1 MTKPSRKAKWG
12 RAGVVLFAICAADFY
27 FAGLTNTS
35 VNNILLLLG
44 VLIGALLFID
54 YGTTG

>member
-12 RAGVVLFAICAADFY
+12 RAGIILFAICAADFY
-27 FAGLTNTS
+27 TGPRSDDIGT
-35 VNNILLLLG
+35 ILLLLG